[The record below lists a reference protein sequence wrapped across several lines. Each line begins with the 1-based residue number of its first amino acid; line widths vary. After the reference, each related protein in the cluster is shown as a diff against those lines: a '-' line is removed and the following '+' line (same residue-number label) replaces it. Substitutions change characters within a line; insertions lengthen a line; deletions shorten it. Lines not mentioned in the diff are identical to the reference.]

1 MKETQMKAID
11 LVLINQLG
19 LHARA
24 ASKLVNLALRF
35 GSEIEVEVIKTGI
48 KANCKSIM
56 GLMMLGASCGTSIR
70 LSAEGDDQ
78 EEALDAIRVLIQD
91 RFGEES

>member
-1 MKETQMKAID
+1 MKEVE
-11 LVLINQLG
+11 LVIINQLG

-35 GSEIEVEVIKTGI
+35 SSDVYMEVVKTGV
-48 KANCKSIM
+48 KVNCKSIM
-56 GLMMLGASCGTSIR
+56 GLMMLGASCGTSIII
-70 LSAEGDDQ
+70 SAEGEDAQ
-78 EEALDAIRVLIQD
+78 EALDSIRTLIQD

>member
-1 MKETQMKAID
+1 MKETPMKEVD
-11 LVLINQLG
+11 LVIINKLG

-35 GSEIEVEVIKTGI
+35 SSEIEMEIVRTGVR
-48 KANCKSIM
+48 ANCKSIM
-56 GLMMLGASCGTSIR
+56 GLMMLGVGCGAPIR
-70 LSAEGDDQ
+70 LRADGEDQ

-91 RFGEES
+91 RFGEEN

>member
-1 MKETQMKAID
+1 MKETQ
-11 LVLINQLG
+11 LLTLNNQLG

-35 GSEIEVEVIKTGI
+35 CSEIEVEVVNTGM

-56 GLMMLGASCGTSIR
+56 GLMMLGASYGTSIR
-70 LSAEGDDQ
+70 FTAEGEDKHV
-78 EEALDAIRVLIQD
+78 ALHAIHSLIQNK
-91 RFGEES
+91 FGEDV

>member
-1 MKETQMKAID
+1 MKEIE

-35 GSEIEVEVIKTGI
+35 GSEIEVEVIKTGV

-56 GLMMLGASCGTSIR
+56 GLMMLGVSCGTSIR
-70 LSAEGDDQ
+70 LTADGDDQ
-78 EEALDAIRVLIQD
+78 KDALNAIRVLIQD